1 MIKKI
6 VNNPWWIF
14 SGWILAV
21 LGFFGIDVSIITGK
35 LPISMATYP
44 WEEALKWILIGGA
57 FWFGV
62 HAYYSSTKY
71 INERKDILDNILI
84 LLNHV
89 AKNEDDLK
97 KISGILDKPNYTEML
112 RKALNINMGT

>member
-6 VNNPWWIF
+6 INNPWWIF

-21 LGFFGIDVSIITGK
+21 LGFFKIDASKITGGF
-35 LPISMATYP
+35 LSSMVSYP
-44 WEEALKWILIGGA
+44 WKEALEWILIGGA

-62 HAYYSSTKY
+62 HAYYRSTKY

-84 LLNHV
+84 LLKRV
-89 AKNEDDLK
+89 AENEDDFEEL
-97 KISGILDKPNYTEML
+97 SGILDKPNYKEML
-112 RKALNINMGT
+112 SKALNKN